1 MIDLIKVI
9 LTIASQPW
17 LAKVGVIKTTVGQAV
32 MNKAV
37 LIYKKYCTWNK
48 KKKKLSKLVSQ
59 IQAHSILSGNI
70 LNNFVN

>member
-48 KKKKLSKLVSQ
+48 KKKKLIV
-59 IQAHSILSGNI
+59 
-70 LNNFVN
+70 